1 MNKTELNSD
10 CKQDFRK
17 KKNKKKILSVF
28 FGMPKKKT
36 KNKNSIGLFW
46 NAEKKQLK
54 MKFLS
59 VFLNFRNKAI
69 KKQKIYRLFLIS
81 EKKQSKL
88 KNLSF
93 FEFPEKK
100 NKK

>member
-1 MNKTELNSD
+1 MFCIEMNKTELNSD

-54 MKFLS
+54 IKILS
-59 VFLNFRNKAI
+59 VFFGM
-69 KKQKIYRLFLIS
+69 
-81 EKKQSKL
+81 
-88 KNLSF
+88 
-93 FEFPEKK
+93 PKK
-100 NKK
+100 NN